1 MGMDMNKKIVYT
13 NSIIIALLAVTATL
27 SGLLMKNLY
36 KHDTTSIISQ
46 MMGQDLVTLIV
57 AVPLLLISVYM
68 IHGNSL
74 RGRLIWMG
82 TLFYFTY
89 TYASMSFLA
98 SYNQF
103 FLVYVA
109 IFSISMY
116 TFIGELLTTDFKG
129 LKSNFKP
136 GKVIKVSAAF
146 LIFIALVLA
155 LMWLKLILDSLIT
168 GTAPAALEG
177 YTTLVI
183 QALDLGVLVP
193 LAIISSVLLLKN
205 NEWGYTFTSIFLI
218 KASLIGTAILSM
230 IVFMI
235 LNGVSVDPR
244 QIIIFTAMTI
254 LGILVT
260 VGFYK
265 QINGDLT

>member
-1 MGMDMNKKIVYT
+1 MDRKIIYT
-13 NSIIIALLAVTATL
+13 NSIVIAVLALTATL
-27 SGLLMKNLY
+27 TGLFMKDLY
-36 KHDTTSIISQ
+36 KHDTSSIISQ
-46 MMGQDLVTLIV
+46 MMGQDIVTLLV

-68 IHGNSL
+68 IHGNSM

-82 TLFYFTY
+82 TLFYFSY
-89 TYASMSFLA
+89 TYASMSFLT
-98 SYNQF
+98 SYNQL

-116 TFIGELLTTDFKG
+116 TLIGELITTKFTG
-129 LKSNFKP
+129 LKSKFKP
-136 GKVIKVSAAF
+136 GKLVKITAAF
-146 LIFIALVLA
+146 LIFVALMLA
-155 LMWLKLILDSLIT
+155 LMWLKLIIDSIVT
-168 GTAPAALEG
+168 GTAPAALES

-193 LAIISSVLLLKN
+193 AAIVSAVLLLKN
-205 NEWGYTFTSIFLI
+205 NEWGYTLTSIFLI

-235 LNGVSVDPR
+235 LNEVVVDPG
-244 QIIIFTAMTI
+244 QIIIFTTMTL

-260 VGFYK
+260 MGFYK
-265 QINGDLT
+265 QITGDLT

>member
-1 MGMDMNKKIVYT
+1 MDKKIVYT
-13 NSIIIALLAVTATL
+13 NSLVIALLAATATL
-27 SGLLMKNLY
+27 SGLFMKNLY
-36 KHDTTSIISQ
+36 KHDTNSIISQ
-46 MMGQDLVTLIV
+46 MMGQDIVTLLV
-57 AVPLLLISVYM
+57 AVPLLLISVYL
-68 IHGNSL
+68 IHGNSM

-82 TLFYFTY
+82 TLFYFSY

-98 SYNQF
+98 SYNQL

-116 TFIGELLTTDFKG
+116 TLLGELITTRFTG
-129 LKSNFKP
+129 LKSKFKP
-136 GKVIKVSAAF
+136 GKLIKITAAY
-146 LIFIALVLA
+146 LIFIAIILA
-155 LMWLKLILDSLIT
+155 MMWLKLIIDSIIT

-193 LAIISSVLLLKN
+193 AATVSAVLLLKN
-205 NEWGYTFTSIFLI
+205 NSWGYTLTSIFLI

-230 IVFMI
+230 IVFMM
-235 LNGVSVDPR
+235 LNSVAVDPG
-244 QIIIFTAMTI
+244 QIIIFTTMTI

-265 QINGDLT
+265 QITGDLS

>member
-1 MGMDMNKKIVYT
+1 MDKKIVYI
-13 NSIIIALLAVTATL
+13 NSIVLALLAITATI
-27 SGLLMKNLY
+27 SGLFMKNLY
-36 KHDTTSIISQ
+36 KHDTNSIVSQ
-46 MMGQDLVTLIV
+46 MMGQDIVTLLV
-57 AVPLLLISVYM
+57 AVPLLIISLYL
-68 IHGNSL
+68 IHGNSM

-98 SYNQF
+98 SYNQL

-116 TFIGELLTTDFKG
+116 TLIGEIVTTKFTG
-129 LKSNFKP
+129 LKSKFKP
-136 GKVIKVSAAF
+136 GKLTKITAAF
-146 LIFIALVLA
+146 LIFIALMLS
-155 LMWLKLILDSLIT
+155 LMWLKLIIDSLIT

-193 LAIISSVLLLKN
+193 FAMISAVLLLKN
-205 NEWGYTFTSIFLI
+205 NEWGYILTSIFLI

-230 IVFMI
+230 IVFMV
-235 LNGVSVDPR
+235 LNGVYVDLG
-244 QIIIFTAMTI
+244 QIIIFTTMTI
-254 LGILVT
+254 LGIVVA
-260 VGFYK
+260 VGFYR
-265 QINGDLT
+265 QINGVVT

>member
-1 MGMDMNKKIVYT
+1 MDKKIVYI
-13 NSIIIALLAVTATL
+13 NSIVIAVLAVTATL

-36 KHDTTSIISQ
+36 KHDTTSVISQ
-46 MMGQDLVTLIV
+46 MIGQDIVTLLV
-57 AVPLLLISVYM
+57 AVPLLIISLYL

-98 SYNQF
+98 SYNQL

-116 TFIGELLTTDFKG
+116 TLIGELITTQITG
-129 LKSNFKP
+129 LKSKFKS
-136 GKVIKVSAAF
+136 KKIVNVSAAF
-146 LIFIALVLA
+146 LIFIALMLCM
-155 LMWLKLILDSLIT
+155 MWLKLILDSIIT

-193 LAIISSVLLLKN
+193 FATISAVLLLKN
-205 NEWGYTFTSIFLI
+205 NEWGFILTSIFLI

-230 IVFMI
+230 IVFML
-235 LNGVSVDPR
+235 LNSVNVDPG
-244 QIIIFTAMTI
+244 QIIIFTTMTI
-254 LGILVT
+254 LGILVAI
-260 VGFYK
+260 GFYR
-265 QINGDLT
+265 QINGDIT